1 MALFRSGSPGGKKE
15 ALRRIRTR
23 TWEDPQ
29 ELMELLRQLRGLRD
43 VALEELIPLLSNG
56 DATVRGFAEEE
67 LSDRLDRRTVDG
79 LVRSLDK
86 RTTRDRGRLLTIL
99 LDLATDLAVPRVIDL
114 VLAGERS
121 LSVVAMEALA
131 RQPAGRVGAAF
142 VSFLRSERADVR
154 HLALIKLKASPALL
168 ARSGTQAVLAEL
180 ADDDDE
186 RIRVEVLD
194 VLVEIDPEE
203 AVRLS
208 LDLLKDPSP
217 MVQQRAVRCLR
228 AALERIQASEKTED
242 KLLSL
247 MTDGSEVVRN
257 AVVDIIVRRKD
268 TLRILRKLLLF
279 CRDVMGWLR
288 DRTLQSLRRHGRQ
301 LSSAVIALMED
312 PDPEVRSMALVLGAT
327 LEDPAAVPYIIALLD
342 DDDWWLRMIAADSL
356 ARIGD
361 PRAVRP
367 LVMASEDPDCAIAC
381 IEALG
386 RIGHPS
392 ALEAL
397 VAHLSRPEVEIRAE
411 ALCAIEAIGDRAA
424 IGALERCAD
433 QDPSSAIRAQAASV
447 ADKLAGG
454 ASGKAADR
462 PVASDLQTTTVAAL
476 SPMEALLMDVRDL
489 GGSDLHIVVDAPPTI
504 RVHGELRDLDG
515 PRYSPEATRE
525 LLDGILGARELDA
538 LRQLKQADF
547 CVEIPAVGRY
557 RCNVYVERKGLAGS
571 FRVIPREVPT
581 LADIGL
587 PPHLGDL
594 VNHHQGLVVVAGPSG
609 SGKSTTLAALVNLFN
624 VHRRSHVLLLED
636 PIEFIHPSLG
646 CLINQREVGRHTGSF
661 SAALRGALRE
671 DPDIIVVGEMRDLET
686 VRLAIEASETGHL
699 VVGTMNT
706 TSAPTTIDRVVE
718 SFPVGEQTQVRL
730 MLSET
735 LKAVIAQS
743 LVANASR
750 DGRVA
755 VFEVMMG
762 TLDVRSLIRDNK
774 SFQILSQ
781 MQIGESKGHVT
792 VDRALQRLLSA
803 GKITPETAWSR
814 ARAKAD
820 FEGGVSGEFLA
831 QARTGDFSAT
841 ELRDPEGG
849 S

>member
-1 MALFRSGSPGGKKE
+1 MALFRSGSPSAKKE
-15 ALRRIRTR
+15 ALRRIRSR
-23 TWEDPQ
+23 DYADNA
-29 ELMELLRQLRGLRD
+29 ELMELLRKLRGLRD
-43 VALEELIPLLSNG
+43 VATEDLIPLLSNG

-67 LSDRLDRRTVDG
+67 LSDRLDKRTIEG
-79 LVRSLDK
+79 LIRSLDK
-86 RTTRDRGRLLTIL
+86 RTTRDRGRLLSVL
-99 LDLATDLAVPRVIDL
+99 LHLAPELAVPRVIGL
-114 VLAGERS
+114 VNAGERS
-121 LSVVAMEALA
+121 LSVIAMEALA
-131 RQPAGRVGAAF
+131 RQPASRVGGAF
-142 VSFLRSERADVR
+142 SEFLRSDRVDVR
-154 HLALIKLKASPALL
+154 HLALIKLKASPDLL
-168 ARSGTQAVLAEL
+168 QLTSPTALAEL

-194 VLVEIDPEE
+194 LLVQIDPEE

-217 MVQQRAVRCLR
+217 MVQGRSVKCLA
-228 AALERIQASEKTED
+228 AALQRIQASEKTED

-247 MTDGSEVVRN
+247 MTDGSEAVRN
-257 AVVDIIVRRKD
+257 AVVDIIVKRPD

-288 DRTLQSLRRHGRQ
+288 DRTLQSLKRHGRQ
-301 LSSAVIALMED
+301 LSRAVISLMED

-327 LEDPAAVPYIIALLD
+327 LEDPAAVPYIIRLLD

-361 PRAVRP
+361 ARAVRP
-367 LVMASEDPDCAIAC
+367 LIAASEDPDCAIAC

-386 RIGHPS
+386 RIGDPS
-392 ALEAL
+392 ALDAL
-397 VAHLSRPEVEIRAE
+397 VAHLSRPEIEIRAE
-411 ALCAIEAIGDRAA
+411 ALSAIEAIGHRDVVAA
-424 IGALERCAD
+424 LGACAD
-433 QDPSSAIRAQAASV
+433 QDPASAIRTRAAQAAEKLTGGRSV
-447 ADKLAGG
+447 TA
-454 ASGKAADR
+454 R
-462 PVASDLQTTTVAAL
+462 PIASDLETTTIPAL
-476 SPMEALLMDVRDL
+476 SPIEALLTDVREMD
-489 GGSDLHIVVDAPPTI
+489 GSDLHILVDAPPTA

-515 PRYSPEATRE
+515 PRYSAEATKE
-525 LLDGILGARELDA
+525 LLGPLLGPRERASLS
-538 LRQLKQADF
+538 RLKQADF

-557 RCNVYVERKGLAGS
+557 RCNVYEERKGLAGS

-587 PPHLGDL
+587 PPHLADL

-624 VHRRSHVLLLED
+624 EHRRSHVLLLED
-636 PIEFIHPSLG
+636 PIEFVHPSLG
-646 CLINQREVGRHTGSF
+646 CLINQREVGRHTDSF

-699 VVGTMNT
+699 VIGTMNT
-706 TSAPTTIDRVVE
+706 TSAPTTIDRIVE

-743 LVANASR
+743 LVPATGGE
-750 DGRVA
+750 GRVA

-762 TLDVRSLIRDNK
+762 TLDVRTLIRDNK
-774 SFQILSQ
+774 SFQVLSQ

-803 GKITPETAWSR
+803 GRITPETAWSR
-814 ARAKAD
+814 ARAKAE
-820 FEGGVSGEFLA
+820 FEAAVSGEFLA
-831 QARTGDFSAT
+831 VARTGDFST
-841 ELRDPEGG
+841 SELFGEGG
-849 S
+849 A

>member
-1 MALFRSGSPGGKKE
+1 MALFRSGSQATKKE
-15 ALRRIRTR
+15 ALRRIRGR
-23 TWEDPQ
+23 DWEDNA
-29 ELMELLRQLRGLRD
+29 ELMDLLRQLRGLRD
-43 VALEELIPLLSNG
+43 VVTEDLIPLLSNG

-67 LSDRLDRRTVDG
+67 LAERLDRRTVEG
-79 LVRSLDK
+79 LLRSLDK
-86 RTTRDRGRLLTIL
+86 RTTRDRGRLLTML
-99 LDLATDLAVPRVIDL
+99 LTLAPELAVPRVIG
-114 VLAGERS
+114 VVNTGERS

-131 RQPAGRVGAAF
+131 RQPAARVGVAF
-142 VSFLRSERADVR
+142 VEFLRSERVDVR
-154 HLALIKLKASPALL
+154 HLALVKLKNSPALL
-168 ARSGTQAVLAEL
+168 AQAGTANALVDL

-194 VLVEIDPEE
+194 VLVTVDPEE

-217 MVQQRAVRCLR
+217 MVQGRAVRCLSK
-228 AALERIQASEKTED
+228 ALERIQASEKTED

-247 MTDGSEVVRN
+247 MTDGSEAVRN
-257 AVVDIIVRRKD
+257 AVVDIIVRRPD

-288 DRTLQSLRRHGRQ
+288 DRTLQSLRRHGKQ
-301 LSSAVIALMED
+301 LSRAVIALMED

-327 LEDPAAVPYIIALLD
+327 LEDPAAVPYIIRLLD

-361 PRAVRP
+361 ARAVKP
-367 LVMASEDPDCAIAC
+367 LIAASEDPDCAIAC

-386 RIGHPS
+386 RIGDPS

-397 VAHLSRPEVEIRAE
+397 VAHLSRPEIEIRAE
-411 ALCAIEAIGDRAA
+411 AIEAIEAIGDRAA
-424 IGALERCAD
+424 VAVLEACAD
-433 QDPSSAIRAQAASV
+433 QDPSSAIRTRAADV
-447 ADKLAGG
+447 ASKLTGG
-454 ASGKAADR
+454 AHRAPADR
-462 PVASDLQTTTVAAL
+462 PVSADLQTMTVPAL
-476 SPMEALLMDVRDL
+476 SPIEALLTDVREM
-489 GGSDLHIVVDAPPTI
+489 GGSDLHILVDAPPTV
-504 RVHGELRDLDG
+504 RVHGDLQDLPG
-515 PRYSPEATRE
+515 PRYSAEATRE
-525 LLDGILGARELDA
+525 LLDGLLGPRERDA
-538 LRQLKQADF
+538 LERLKQADF
-547 CVEIPAVGRY
+547 CVDIPAVGRY

-571 FRVIPREVPT
+571 FRVIPCDVPT

-587 PPHLGDL
+587 PAHLADL

-624 VHRRSHVLLLED
+624 EHRRSHVLLLED
-636 PIEFIHPSLG
+636 PIEFVHPSLG

-699 VVGTMNT
+699 VIGTMNT
-706 TSAPTTIDRVVE
+706 TSAPNTIDRIVE

-743 LVANASR
+743 LVPNAAQ

-755 VFEVMMG
+755 VFEVMLG
-762 TLDVRSLIRDNK
+762 TLDVRTLIRDNK

-803 GKITPETAWSR
+803 NRITPETAWSR
-814 ARAKAD
+814 ARAKAE
-820 FEGGVSGEFLA
+820 FEAAVSGEFLA
-831 QARTGDFSAT
+831 VARTGDFSSADLLG
-841 ELRDPEGG
+841 EAG